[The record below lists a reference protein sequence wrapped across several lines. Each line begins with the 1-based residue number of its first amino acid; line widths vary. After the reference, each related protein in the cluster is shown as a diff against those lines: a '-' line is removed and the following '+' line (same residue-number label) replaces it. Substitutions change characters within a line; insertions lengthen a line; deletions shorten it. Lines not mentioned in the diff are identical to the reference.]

1 MISMEQCWPE
11 LRQIALPT
19 VTIQNEN
26 AISTQSAMT
35 VPHVNPLSEQPEHS
49 RTVTIERSR
58 SPSRFSSSQKG
69 GGERRPASRKRNDRS
84 PTRASTSTMQP
95 LTACDSPSSKPPPDK
110 RISNEEPT
118 PTSVKTPVAASLS
131 DQPKTKVLEAPVLPS
146 PPNQLNKPQGLPQP
160 PPSQP
165 TSRESLAQRAI
176 PKPSSSKQPQTEPTI
191 DCQGTPQAQRTVQD
205 IMGNYPDLKVTNSGP
220 TGTPL
225 RKQALQHP
233 TKRTFTKQPTYLNP
247 MQNTKGSLVTK
258 DARRIWE
265 SAVIVSPEWLFEKN
279 MCPPSDEQHATLKK
293 AIVSVFMSHPL
304 RADHTP
310 TDEPPW
316 LGKAMNVLPNVEDN
330 YLDALNIDL
339 HSRTI

>member
-26 AISTQSAMT
+26 AISKQPAMT
-35 VPHVNPLSEQPEHS
+35 VPHVNPLSEQAEHS

-58 SPSRFSSSQKG
+58 SPSRSSSSQKG
-69 GGERRPASRKRNDRS
+69 GGERRPASRKRNDCS
-84 PTRASTSTMQP
+84 PTRASTSKMQP

-146 PPNQLNKPQGLPQP
+146 PPPNQLNKPQGLPQP

-176 PKPSSSKQPQTEPTI
+176 PNPRHQSSRRRSPQLITKAHPRHREPSKTLWAI
-191 DCQGTPQAQRTVQD
+191 
-205 IMGNYPDLKVTNSGP
+205 I
-220 TGTPL
+220 
-225 RKQALQHP
+225 
-233 TKRTFTKQPTYLNP
+233 
-247 MQNTKGSLVTK
+247 
-258 DARRIWE
+258 RI
-265 SAVIVSPEWLFEKN
+265 
-279 MCPPSDEQHATLKK
+279 
-293 AIVSVFMSHPL
+293 
-304 RADHTP
+304 
-310 TDEPPW
+310 
-316 LGKAMNVLPNVEDN
+316 
-330 YLDALNIDL
+330 
-339 HSRTI
+339 